1 MVEEHITGIIK
12 DIDEN
17 GTLTILAGVP
27 SVERALLRQYKTCTI
42 ILEDGRRITPKQRAK
57 IYALL
62 GSIDEYVNG
71 IRTDAGREEQKQ
83 LLKMEFM
90 LKRMTDTERRMFSLS
105 DCSVTTARAFI
116 DFLIEFIIANDIPVR
131 FPLYEKA
138 EDIEH
143 YVYACL
149 VHKKCAVCGK
159 KADLHHA
166 EGSHV
171 GNGFN
176 REEVHHLGREALP
189 LCRKHHDECH
199 GMPEREFLEKY
210 HLVPVKLDEKL
221 CKVYGLRR

>member
-1 MVEEHITGIIK
+1 MVQEHVAGLIT

-17 GTLTILAGVP
+17 GTLTINACVP
-27 SVERALLRQYKTCTI
+27 SIDRALLRQYRECTI
-42 ILEDGRRITPKQRAK
+42 ILQDERRITPRQRAA

-62 GSIDEYVNG
+62 GEVDEYVNG

-90 LKRMTDTERRMFSLS
+90 LKRMTDAERRMFSLS

-116 DFLIEFIIANDIPVR
+116 DFLIEFIIANDIPTKLR
-131 FPLYEKA
+131 LSEQC
-138 EDIEH
+138 EDIAQ

-149 VHKKCAVCGK
+149 VHKKCAVCGRH
-159 KADLHHA
+159 ADLHHA

-171 GNGFN
+171 GSGFN

-189 LCRKHHDECH
+189 LCREHHTECH
-199 GMPEREFLEKY
+199 SMPEAEFLEKY
-210 HLVPVKLDEKL
+210 HLEPVKLDERL
-221 CKVYGLRR
+221 CKIYKLKK

>member
-1 MVEEHITGIIK
+1 MVEEHITGIIR
-12 DIDEN
+12 DVDEH

-27 SVERALLRQYKTCTI
+27 SVARAMLRQYRTCTI

-62 GSIDEYVNG
+62 GEIDEYVNG
-71 IRTDAGREEQKQ
+71 LRTPEGQEEQKNI
-83 LLKMEFM
+83 LKLKFM
-90 LKRMTDTERRMFSLS
+90 LDCMTDAERKMFSLS
-105 DCSVTTARAFI
+105 DCSETTARAFI
-116 DFLIEFIIANDIPVR
+116 TYVIDFIVANDISTA

-149 VHKKCAVCGK
+149 ANKKCAVCGRH
-159 KADLHHA
+159 ADLHHA

-210 HLVPVKLDEKL
+210 HLAPVKLDEKL

>member
-1 MVEEHITGIIK
+1 MVQEHVAGLIT
-12 DIDEN
+12 DIDAD
-17 GTLTILAGVP
+17 GTLTINACVP
-27 SVERALLRQYKTCTI
+27 SIDRALLRQYRECTI
-42 ILEDGRRITPKQRAK
+42 ILQDERRITSRQRAA

-62 GSIDEYVNG
+62 GEVDEYVNG

-90 LKRMTDTERRMFSLS
+90 LRRMTDAERRMFSLS

-131 FPLYEKA
+131 FSLAEKA
-138 EDIEH
+138 EDIGQ

-149 VHKKCAVCGK
+149 VHKKCAVCGRH
-159 KADLHHA
+159 ADLHHV

-171 GNGFN
+171 GSGFN

-189 LCRKHHDECH
+189 LCREHHTECH
-199 GMPEREFLEKY
+199 SMPEAEFLEKY
-210 HLVPVKLDEKL
+210 HLEPVKLDERL
-221 CKVYGLRR
+221 CKIYKLKK

>member
-1 MVEEHITGIIK
+1 MVQEHVAGLIT

-17 GTLTILAGVP
+17 GTLTINACVP
-27 SVERALLRQYKTCTI
+27 SIDRALLRQYRECTI
-42 ILEDGRRITPKQRAK
+42 ILQDERRITPRQRAA

-62 GSIDEYVNG
+62 GEVDEYVNG

-90 LKRMTDTERRMFSLS
+90 LKRMTDAERRMFSLS

-116 DFLIEFIIANDIPVR
+116 DFIVEFIIANDIPTKLR
-131 FPLYEKA
+131 LSEQCA
-138 EDIEH
+138 DIAH

-149 VHKKCAVCGK
+149 VHKKCAVCGRH
-159 KADLHHA
+159 ADLHHA

-189 LCRKHHDECH
+189 LCREHHTECH
-199 GMPEREFLEKY
+199 SMPEAEFLEKY
-210 HLVPVKLDEKL
+210 HLEPVKLDERL
-221 CKVYGLRR
+221 CKIYKLKK

>member
-1 MVEEHITGIIK
+1 MVNEHVIGKITNFL
-12 DIDEN
+12 EN
-17 GTLTILAGVP
+17 GTMEIIAP
-27 SVERALLRQYKTCTI
+27 IPDMDRALLRKYAECEI
-42 ILEDGRRITPKQRAK
+42 VLDDGRRITSRQRAA

-131 FPLYEKA
+131 FSLAEKA

-210 HLVPVKLDEKL
+210 HLAPVKLDEKL

>member
-1 MVEEHITGIIK
+1 MVEEHITGIIR
-12 DIDEN
+12 DVDEH

-27 SVERALLRQYKTCTI
+27 SVARAMLRQYRTCTI

-62 GSIDEYVNG
+62 GEIDEYVNG
-71 IRTDAGREEQKQ
+71 LRTPEGQEEQKNI
-83 LLKMEFM
+83 LKLKFM
-90 LKRMTDTERRMFSLS
+90 LDCMTDAERKMFSLS
-105 DCSVTTARAFI
+105 DCSETTARAFI
-116 DFLIEFIIANDIPVR
+116 TYVIDFIVANDISTA

-149 VHKKCAVCGK
+149 ANKKCAVCGRPC
-159 KADLHHA
+159 DLHHA
-166 EGSHV
+166 EGSRI
-171 GNGFN
+171 GMGSD
-176 REEVHHLGREALP
+176 REKAHHLGREALP

-210 HLVPVKLDEKL
+210 HLAPVKLDEKL